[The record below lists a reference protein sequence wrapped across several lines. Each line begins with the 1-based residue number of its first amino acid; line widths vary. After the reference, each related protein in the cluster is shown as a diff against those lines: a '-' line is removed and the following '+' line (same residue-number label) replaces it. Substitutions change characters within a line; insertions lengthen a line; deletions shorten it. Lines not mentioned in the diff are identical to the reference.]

1 MEELWSRFLGLWETP
16 RTQAMMIVVA
26 SIVAAKLI
34 DWVTAATLLVWSRR
48 TRSQLDDEA
57 VRIVRGPIVR
67 TVVLAGLAVATRRL
81 ALEEEVERTTLRVL
95 GTLAVLIWSRFAW
108 RLFDL
113 LLRVARAHADRFRL
127 VEDRTYPLFSNLS
140 KIVLFGAAVYA
151 VIVIW
156 DIDATGWL
164 ASAGIV
170 GIALG
175 FAAKDT
181 LANLFAGVFVIAD
194 APYRVGDFIVLGSG
208 ERGQVT
214 NIGLRSTRLM
224 TRDDI
229 EITIPNAVIA
239 SSMVTNET
247 GGPHSKRRVRV
258 KVSVAY
264 GSDVDRVRAALLEVA
279 AAEPSVCPEPT
290 PRVRFR
296 AFGESGLDFELLTW
310 IDEPVLRGRVLDA
323 LNTAVYKR
331 FAREEIEI
339 PYPKLDLYLKET
351 PPAAPP
357 A

>member
-1 MEELWSRFLGLWETP
+1 MDAIWTWILELWETP
-16 RTQAMMIVVA
+16 RTQALLIVVA
-26 SIVAAKLI
+26 SLVAAKLV
-34 DWVTAATLLVWSRR
+34 DWMVAVTLLVWSRR
-48 TRSQLDDEA
+48 TKTTLDDEA
-57 VRIVRGPIVR
+57 VRIVRGPVVK
-67 TVVLAGLAVATRRL
+67 TVALAGLAVATQRL
-81 ALEEEVERTTLRVL
+81 ELQEGVELTTLRIL
-95 GTLAVLIWSRFAW
+95 GTLAVLLWSFFAW

-113 LLRVARAHADRFRL
+113 LLRVARARADRFRL

-151 VIVIW
+151 IIVLW

-194 APYRVGDFIVLGSG
+194 APYRVGDFVVLGSG

-214 NIGLRSTRLM
+214 NIGLRSTRM
-224 TRDDI
+224 ITRDDI

-247 GGPHSKRRVRV
+247 GGPHPKRRLRV

-264 GSDVDRVRAALLEVA
+264 GSDIDQAKGALLRVGE
-279 AAEPSVCPEPT
+279 EEEMVCADPA

-296 AFGESGLDFELLTW
+296 SFGESGLDLELLTW

-331 FAREEIEI
+331 FAADGIEI
-339 PYPKLDLYLKET
+339 PYPKLDLYVKEQG
-351 PPAAPP
+351 
-357 A
+357 